1 MQTRPTKRRSASA
14 RCFPDP
20 DAGSYTALQDEL
32 VIEVA
37 ALQGRAQQ
45 SPAMNPEMYAAY
57 MEEIKQRSEAITTAL
72 RALDKPTNGEREYM
86 RAEFAF
92 LQLRYICELVALSS
106 LAAHHSIGLG
116 SRLSKVW
123 NAAEAFA
130 LLEHVNPYCFPASIR
145 KVPDSLGVR
154 NFHVVEGP
162 ATFKRTDL
170 AKVYAA
176 CGAVLHR
183 GIIKDALDGGRRE
196 YRLDDLNRW
205 HGELMELLKQHMI
218 LIRDPDRT
226 LLVNFETDTGRVAVY
241 AAEAVEPEDL
251 PTETPRILDEL

>member
-1 MQTRPTKRRSASA
+1 M
-14 RCFPDP
+14 PDL
-20 DAGSYTALQDEL
+20 SH
-32 VIEVA
+32 
-37 ALQGRAQQ
+37 Q
-45 SPAMNPEMYAAY
+45 SPAMNPKIYAAY
-57 MEEIKQRSEAITTAL
+57 MEEIKQRSEAISAAFRTIA
-72 RALDKPTNGEREYM
+72 ERTIGGHEYM
-86 RAEFAF
+86 HAEFAY
-92 LQLRYICELVALSS
+92 LQLRYICELVALAS

-116 SRLSKVW
+116 SSLMKVW

-130 LLEHVNPYCFPASIR
+130 LLEHVNPHCFPASIR
-145 KVPDSLGVR
+145 NVPDNLDVY

-162 ATFKRTDL
+162 ATFTRAHL

-183 GIIKDALDGGRRE
+183 GIIKDVINGGQRE

-205 HGELMELLKQHMI
+205 HRDLMELLKQHMI

-241 AAEAVEPEDL
+241 AAEAVEPKDL
-251 PTETPRILDEL
+251 KPKTRRSLDDL